1 MERKGVKMRLSLLI
15 FLVVVV
21 AGCATVGTW
30 QKEGA
35 TEQETYQAEWDCAR
49 EVKYIDVW
57 DRSTFFRL
65 CMGARGWKEI
75 GR

>member
-1 MERKGVKMRLSLLI
+1 MRVSLLI

-21 AGCATVGTW
+21 VGCASVGTW

-35 TEQETYQAEWDCAR
+35 TEQETKQAEWDCIR

-57 DRSTFFRL
+57 DRSTFFGL